1 MLRDFYRRY
10 LWMCLAGLAAGAAAF
25 ALLSGWKAAA
35 AFAASFALVAVD
47 FLWIALTLGRVLG
60 RAEPGRGA
68 GWAFAL
74 GFLLKT
80 LLLLLVLYG
89 ILRFLPGESLAVIAG
104 IGGPLMLLA
113 LAGAIRTRG

>member
-10 LWMCLAGLAAGAAAF
+10 LWMCLAGLAAGALAF
-25 ALLSGWKAAA
+25 ALISGSKACA
-35 AFAASFALVAVD
+35 AFAATFTLVAGD
-47 FLWIALTLGRVLG
+47 FLWIAFALGRVLG
-60 RAEPGRGA
+60 GAEPGRGA
-68 GWAFAL
+68 GWALGL

-80 LLLLLVLYG
+80 LLLLLGLYG
-89 ILRFLPGESLAVIAG
+89 ILRLLPGESLGVIAG

>member
-25 ALLSGWKAAA
+25 ALFSGWRAAA
-35 AFAASFALVAVD
+35 AFAASFVLVAGD
-47 FLWIALTLGRVLG
+47 FLWIAFALGKILG
-60 RAEPGRGA
+60 KAEPGRGA
-68 GWAFAL
+68 GWGFAL

-80 LLLLLVLYG
+80 LLLLLALYG
-89 ILRFLPGESLAVIAG
+89 ILTFLPGESLGVISG